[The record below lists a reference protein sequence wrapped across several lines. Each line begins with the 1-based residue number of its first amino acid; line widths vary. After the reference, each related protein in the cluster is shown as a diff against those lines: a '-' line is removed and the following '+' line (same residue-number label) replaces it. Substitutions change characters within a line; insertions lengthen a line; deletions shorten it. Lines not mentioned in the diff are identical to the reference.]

1 MQPSNLEGGPDPCTE
16 AQTLQLRG
24 LPLEP
29 ERRGQCPR
37 GGERRDG
44 SHSREAA
51 ERGKGIGAG
60 LKAPGTTAEEAD
72 RESPEDKKEVAA
84 KKKKKKKKKKSKER
98 MTPVKSL
105 EALFATTGLDPK
117 EDVRRKL
124 RKKAKRLGRRAR
136 SWKSST
142 GSSSSSSSSGSSTE
156 EDGQYEELF
165 TPLSAPQR
173 IWRKYPGVLTAT
185 MLVEAQKVM
194 MLQLG
199 AGLREA
205 EGRNIRPLVTQY
217 CRQHLMASMAA
228 PVAREALHWSAV
240 LDLLLEGRV
249 ASAMA
254 VTEEFRRAEQV
265 NASRFTSPTRAATP
279 GSRGSGIVDRSSH
292 GRAGSQSRGQGSS
305 QVDEQAMGGEIK
317 RQGQRREGQVERQQ
331 GRQQVHRARQEQEGE
346 GRREKEDMMLG
357 VDGRPRGGLTA
368 PLVEAPRAYE
378 VDFCMEATGHSAGSG
393 EAGDE
398 FNSSGKTATLN
409 DGEPLDLT
417 ANISPGQ
424 EAELSNGLS
433 KPGEDQDLDG
443 STMAAIFKRAVEVL
457 RTDKH
462 PVSRRSNTEPSQG
475 PRCPL
480 FPLRIRQ
487 EGWGSRLGFTHLPR
501 FDALVNG
508 TLTALNHLA
517 GYECTQSSSQDEV
530 AASATSSE
538 TSVRSLAEK
547 GWWRSSFAIA
557 CGRFRIV
564 LFHLVSFS

>member
-1 MQPSNLEGGPDPCTE
+1 MRRPAAEPRRARVRPRPAMRDLDDVDWEKASEVNIRELNSWPAVYIQGLYWDNNAEVIGEVKSLEIGDEGTLLSFKAHGTTSEEILRVLSGKASKLLQVHLCDDPCSHLTWKEGLIHAQRLKRCNYEDYPWSRNAEVSVRE
-16 AQTLQLRG
+16 A
-24 LPLEP
+24 
-29 ERRGQCPR
+29 ERDEMAVIR
-37 GGERRDG
+37 
-44 SHSREAA
+44 REAA

-84 KKKKKKKKKKSKER
+84 KKKKKKKKKAKER

-136 SWKSST
+136 SRKSST

-249 ASAMA
+249 ASAMD
-254 VTEEFRRAEQV
+254 VMTQRLKSLEGLSKSMR
-265 NASRFTSPTRAATP
+265 P
-279 GSRGSGIVDRSSH
+279 DLL
-292 GRAGSQSRGQGSS
+292 
-305 QVDEQAMGGEIK
+305 
-317 RQGQRREGQVERQQ
+317 RQLELLPL
-331 GRQQVHRARQEQEGE
+331 
-346 GRREKEDMMLG
+346 D
-357 VDGRPRGGLTA
+357 RGGLASSTEVHMA
-368 PLVEAPRAYE
+368 GQAAHHEAKVLHKSMNRPWEERSKGKDKGEKGKWKGSKGDHKSTE
-378 VDFCMEATGHSAGSG
+378 VDK
-393 EAGDE
+393 
-398 FNSSGKTATLN
+398 NK
-409 DGEPLDLT
+409 
-417 ANISPGQ
+417 
-424 EAELSNGLS
+424 
-433 KPGEDQDLDG
+433 K
-443 STMAAIFKRAVEVL
+443 
-457 RTDKH
+457 
-462 PVSRRSNTEPSQG
+462 
-475 PRCPL
+475 
-480 FPLRIRQ
+480 
-487 EGWGSRLGFTHLPR
+487 
-501 FDALVNG
+501 
-508 TLTALNHLA
+508 
-517 GYECTQSSSQDEV
+517 
-530 AASATSSE
+530 
-538 TSVRSLAEK
+538 EK
-547 GWWRSSFAIA
+547 GDGKRRHEVWS
-557 CGRFRIV
+557 
-564 LFHLVSFS
+564 